1 MIPKK
6 SFLIPF
12 IFCFIICTF
21 ALSCSQKSS
30 NVQSEK
36 KPGNAAASE
45 PVAKTNPEMEPVS
58 FFDPKGIQINYT
70 ADKMLNS
77 YEDRSRTLMVV
88 VYQLNNINAF
98 NNLVKDESGISQL
111 LENERFDTSVVGMDK
126 LFIEPG
132 RKDTIY
138 LNRVENARWVAIVA
152 GYCDSIPRQAHRIFE
167 IPVIV
172 EKKGVY
178 GFRKT
183 EARVVPLQVDLYFG
197 TQALQLKSES
207 EPET

>member
-1 MIPKK
+1 MILKK
-6 SFLIPF
+6 SFLISF
-12 IFCFIICTF
+12 IFFLTICTF

-36 KPGNAAASE
+36 KSSNAAASE
-45 PVAKTNPEMEPVS
+45 PAAKTNPEIEAVS
-58 FFDPKGIQINYT
+58 FFDPRGIQINYT

-98 NNLVKDESGISQL
+98 NNLVKDETGISQL
-111 LENERFDTSVVGMDK
+111 LETERFDPSVVGIDK
-126 LFIEPG
+126 LFVEPG
-132 RKDTIY
+132 QKNTIY
-138 LNRVENARWVAIVA
+138 LSRVENARWVGIVA
-152 GYCDSIPRQAHRIFE
+152 GYCDSIPSQTHRIFE

-183 EARVVPLQVDLYFG
+183 EARIAPLQVDLYFG
-197 TQALQLKSES
+197 VQSMQLKNES
-207 EPET
+207 EPEI